1 MNIKEVLNLIKDYIF
16 PVYCL
21 GCREEG
27 EWLCEKCFH
36 KIDITGVFCCPACHK
51 NTQVGDYC
59 MGCNE
64 NLSLDSIFAI
74 TAYKEEGLI
83 GKVIQTLKYS
93 YAEDVLS
100 AIEELVSSFIKQN
113 KGLFSKIDL
122 VVPVPLHKKRFVERG
137 FNQAKLIAE
146 VVAHEIEKPCRE
158 IVTRNRHTLQQAKL
172 GREDRLKNVSSAFFV
187 QGGLNENILLIDDV
201 FTTGTTLQ
209 ECAKALK
216 EGGAKKVI
224 GFTVARG

>member
-1 MNIKEVLNLIKDYIF
+1 MCVKEVLKIIKDYIF

-27 EWLCEKCFH
+27 EWLCEKCFY
-36 KIDITGVFCCPACHK
+36 KIDITGVFCCPTCHK
-51 NTQVGDYC
+51 DTKIGEYC
-59 MGCNE
+59 YGCNN
-64 NLSLDSIFAI
+64 NLPLGSSFAI
-74 TAYKEEGLI
+74 TTYKEEGLI

-93 YAEDVLS
+93 HAEDVLS
-100 AIEELVSSFIKQN
+100 AVEKLISSFVKQN
-113 KGLFSKIDL
+113 QDLFSSIDL

-146 VVAHEIEKPCRE
+146 IVAREIGEPCRE
-158 IVTRNRHTLQQAKL
+158 IITRNRYTLQQAKL
-172 GREDRLKNVSSAFFV
+172 GREGRLKNVKNAF
-187 QGGLNENILLIDDV
+187 EIKEEIPTNILLVDDV

-216 EGGAKKVI
+216 GGGAEKVI